1 MPFLLMY
8 WKQLAIVGAIVIVL
22 PVTFYKGYESGKAH
36 VQAEWNQQQVVDA
49 QAVAIAD
56 NKTATQVINA
66 QKVTQNE
73 NTKLKQDISVNTDYY
88 SHHTV
93 SGVAYGVFKP
103 IGETSNCQMPPQDAI
118 ITKQLDNET
127 ANAVSR
133 SDYEKLANDCLATTI
148 QLDNAQEW
156 AQEQIKLDA
165 E

>member
-22 PVTFYKGYESGKAH
+22 PVTFYKGYESGKAKI
-36 VQAEWNQQQVVDA
+36 QAKWNQQQVLDA

-66 QKVTQNE
+66 QKVTQDE

-93 SGVAYGVFKP
+93 SGVTYRMCKP
-103 IGETSNCQMPPQDAI
+103 IGEASSSQMSAI
-118 ITKQLDNET
+118 STTTEQPNNET

-133 SDYEKLANDCLATTI
+133 ADYEKLANDCLATTL

-156 AQEQIKLDA
+156 AAEQVKVDA

>member
-1 MPFLLMY
+1 MPTLLLY
-8 WKQLAIVGAIVIVL
+8 WKQLAIVGAIVIIL
-22 PVTFYKGYESGKAH
+22 PVTFYKGYESGKAKI
-36 VQAEWNQQQVVDA
+36 QAEWNQQQVVDA

-93 SGVAYGVFKP
+93 SGVTYGVFKP
-103 IGETSNCQMPPQDAI
+103 VTEASSSQVSTIPSSTEQSN
-118 ITKQLDNET
+118 DNT
-127 ANAVSR
+127 ADSVSR
-133 SDYEKLANDCLATTI
+133 TDFDKLANDCLATTL
-148 QLDNAQEW
+148 QLDNAQAW
-156 AQEQIKLDA
+156 AAEQVKVDA

>member
-36 VQAEWNQQQVVDA
+36 VQALWNQQQVLDL

-93 SGVAYGVFKP
+93 SGTSYGVFKP
-103 IGETSNCQMPPQDAI
+103 IGEASSSQVSTISDTTEQPNND
-118 ITKQLDNET
+118 T

-133 SDYEKLANDCLATTI
+133 TDYEKLANDCLATTI

-156 AQEQIKLDA
+156 AAEQVKVDA

>member
-8 WKQLAIVGAIVIVL
+8 WKQLAIVGAIVIIL
-22 PVTFYKGYESGKAH
+22 PITYFKGYESGKAKI
-36 VQAEWNQQQVVDA
+36 QEEWNQQQVVDA

-56 NKTATQVINA
+56 NKTTTQVINA
-66 QKVTQNE
+66 QKVTQDE

-93 SGVAYGVFKP
+93 SGTSYGVFKP
-103 IGETSNCQMPPQDAI
+103 VTEASSSQMSAI
-118 ITKQLDNET
+118 STTTEQPNNET

-133 SDYEKLANDCLATTI
+133 TDYEKLANDCLATTL

-156 AQEQIKLDA
+156 AAEQVKVDA

>member
-1 MPFLLMY
+1 MY

-36 VQAEWNQQQVVDA
+36 VQALWNQQQVVDA

-56 NKTATQVINA
+56 NKTATKVINA
-66 QKVTQNE
+66 QKVTQDE

-93 SGVAYGVFKP
+93 SGTSYGVFK
-103 IGETSNCQMPPQDAI
+103 SV
-118 ITKQLDNET
+118 TKANSSQVSTISTTTEQPNDNT
-127 ANAVSR
+127 TNAVSR
-133 SDYEKLANDCLATTI
+133 TDYEKLANDCLATTL

-156 AQEQIKLDA
+156 AAEQVKVDA

>member
-1 MPFLLMY
+1 MIFLLSY

-36 VQAEWNQQQVVDA
+36 VQALWNQQQVLDA

-93 SGVAYGVFKP
+93 SGVTYGVFKP
-103 IGETSNCQMPPQDAI
+103 VTEASSSQVSTISTTTEQPN
-118 ITKQLDNET
+118 NET

-133 SDYEKLANDCLATTI
+133 TDYEKLANDCLATTI

-156 AQEQIKLDA
+156 AAEQVKVDA

>member
-22 PVTFYKGYESGKAH
+22 PVTFYKGYESGKSH
-36 VQAEWNQQQVVDA
+36 VQALWNQQQVVDA

-73 NTKLKQDISVNTDYY
+73 NLNFKQNLDSTHDYY
-88 SHHTV
+88 SNHTV
-93 SGVAYGVFKP
+93 HGVTYRVCKSD
-103 IGETSNCQMPPQDAI
+103 GEGSSSQVSTISTATEQSN
-118 ITKQLDNET
+118 DNT
-127 ANAVSR
+127 TNAVSR
-133 SDYEKLANDCLATTI
+133 TDYEKLANDCLATTL

-156 AQEQIKLDA
+156 AAEQVKVDA

>member
-8 WKQLAIVGAIVIVL
+8 WKQLAIVATFVVIL
-22 PVTFYKGYESGKAH
+22 PVTFYKGYESGKAKI
-36 VQAEWNQQQVVDA
+36 QAEWNQQQVVDA

-66 QKVTQNE
+66 QKVTE
-73 NTKLKQDISVNTDYY
+73 NDDTKLKQDISNNANYY
-88 SHHTV
+88 SHHIIAGT
-93 SGVAYGVFKP
+93 SYGVFKP
-103 IGETSNCQMPPQDAI
+103 NTEACDSKMSTIPDTSTQS
-118 ITKQLDNET
+118 NENT

-133 SDYEKLANDCLATTI
+133 ADYEKLANDCLATTI

-156 AQEQIKLDA
+156 AAEQVKLDA

>member
-22 PVTFYKGYESGKAH
+22 PITFYKGYESGKAH
-36 VQAEWNQQQVVDA
+36 VQALWNQQQVLDA

-73 NTKLKQDISVNTDYY
+73 NTKLKHDISVNTDYY

-93 SGVAYGVFKP
+93 SGTSYGVFKP
-103 IGETSNCQMPPQDAI
+103 IGEASSSQVSTISTVAEQPN
-118 ITKQLDNET
+118 NET

-133 SDYEKLANDCLATTI
+133 TDYEKLANDCLATTI

-156 AQEQIKLDA
+156 AAEQVKVDA

>member
-36 VQAEWNQQQVVDA
+36 VQALWNQQQVVDA

-56 NKTATQVINA
+56 NKTATKVINA

-93 SGVAYGVFKP
+93 SGTSYGVFKP
-103 IGETSNCQMPPQDAI
+103 VTEASSSQVSTISTTTEQSN
-118 ITKQLDNET
+118 DNT

-133 SDYEKLANDCLATTI
+133 TDYEKLANDCLATTI

-156 AQEQIKLDA
+156 ATEQVKVDA

>member
-1 MPFLLMY
+1 MPTLLLY
-8 WKQLAIVGAIVIVL
+8 WKQLAIIGAIVIIL
-22 PVTFYKGYESGKAH
+22 PVTFYKGYESGKAK
-36 VQAEWNQQQVVDA
+36 VQADWNQQQVLDA

-66 QKVTQNE
+66 QKVTQDE

-93 SGVAYGVFKP
+93 SGTSYGVFKP
-103 IGETSNCQMPPQDAI
+103 V
-118 ITKQLDNET
+118 TKASSSQVSTISTTTEQPNNET

-133 SDYEKLANDCLATTI
+133 TDYEKLANDCLATTL

-156 AQEQIKLDA
+156 AAEQVKVDA

>member
-8 WKQLAIVGAIVIVL
+8 WKQLAIVGAIVIIL
-22 PVTFYKGYESGKAH
+22 PITYFKGYESGKAKI
-36 VQAEWNQQQVVDA
+36 QAKWNQQQVLDA

-56 NKTATQVINA
+56 NKTTTQVINA
-66 QKVTQNE
+66 QKVTQDE

-93 SGVAYGVFKP
+93 SGVTYRMCKP
-103 IGETSNCQMPPQDAI
+103 VTETSSSQVSTIPSSTEQSN
-118 ITKQLDNET
+118 DNT
-127 ANAVSR
+127 TNAVSR
-133 SDYEKLANDCLATTI
+133 TDYEKLANDCLATTL

-156 AQEQIKLDA
+156 AAEQVKVDA

>member
-36 VQAEWNQQQVVDA
+36 VQALWNQQQVLDA

-93 SGVAYGVFKP
+93 SGTSYGVFKP
-103 IGETSNCQMPPQDAI
+103 IGEASSSQVSTISTTTEQPN
-118 ITKQLDNET
+118 NET

-133 SDYEKLANDCLATTI
+133 TDYEKLANDCLATTL

-156 AQEQIKLDA
+156 AAEQVKVDA

>member
-8 WKQLAIVGAIVIVL
+8 WKQLAIVGAIVIIL
-22 PVTFYKGYESGKAH
+22 PITYFKGYESGKAKI
-36 VQAEWNQQQVVDA
+36 QAKWNQQQVLDA

-66 QKVTQNE
+66 QKVTQDE

-93 SGVAYGVFKP
+93 AGVTYGVFKP
-103 IGETSNCQMPPQDAI
+103 VTEASSSQVSTIPSSTEQSN
-118 ITKQLDNET
+118 DNT
-127 ANAVSR
+127 TNAVSR
-133 SDYEKLANDCLATTI
+133 TDYEKLANDCLATTL

-156 AQEQIKLDA
+156 AAEQVKVDA

>member
-1 MPFLLMY
+1 MPTLLLY
-8 WKQLAIVGAIVIVL
+8 WKQLAIIGAIVIVL

-36 VQAEWNQQQVVDA
+36 VQALWTQQQVVDA

-73 NTKLKQDISVNTDYY
+73 NLNLKQNLDSTHDYY
-88 SHHTV
+88 SNHTV
-93 SGVAYGVFKP
+93 RGVTYRMCKP
-103 IGETSNCQMPPQDAI
+103 VTKTSSSQMSTISTIAEQPN
-118 ITKQLDNET
+118 NET

-133 SDYEKLANDCLATTI
+133 SDFDKLANDCLATTL
-148 QLDNAQEW
+148 QLDNAQTW
-156 AQEQIKLDA
+156 AAEQVKVDA

>member
-88 SHHTV
+88 SHHAV
-93 SGVAYGVFKP
+93 SGTSYGVFKP
-103 IGETSNCQMPPQDAI
+103 VTETSNSQMSTIPSSTEQSN
-118 ITKQLDNET
+118 DNT
-127 ANAVSR
+127 TNAVSR
-133 SDYEKLANDCLATTI
+133 TDYEKLANDCLATTL

-156 AQEQIKLDA
+156 AAEQVKVDA

>member
-1 MPFLLMY
+1 MPTLLLY
-8 WKQLAIVGAIVIVL
+8 WKQVL
-22 PVTFYKGYESGKAH
+22 ISVVLIGSVLFAYFKGHEAGEAKI
-36 VQAEWNQQQVVDA
+36 QNEWNQQQVLDA

-93 SGVAYGVFKP
+93 SGTSYGVFKP
-103 IGETSNCQMPPQDAI
+103 VTEASSSQVSTIPSSTEQPN
-118 ITKQLDNET
+118 NET
-127 ANAVSR
+127 TNAVSR
-133 SDYEKLANDCLATTI
+133 TDYEKLANDCLATTL

-156 AQEQIKLDA
+156 AAEQVKVDA

>member
-8 WKQLAIVGAIVIVL
+8 WKQLAIVGAIVIIL
-22 PVTFYKGYESGKAH
+22 PVTFYKGYESGKAKI
-36 VQAEWNQQQVVDA
+36 QAEWNQQQVVDA

-93 SGVAYGVFKP
+93 SGTSYGVFKP
-103 IGETSNCQMPPQDAI
+103 VTEASSSQVSTIPSSTEQSN
-118 ITKQLDNET
+118 DNT
-127 ANAVSR
+127 ADSVSR
-133 SDYEKLANDCLATTI
+133 TDFDKLANDCLATTL
-148 QLDNAQEW
+148 QLDNAQAW
-156 AQEQIKLDA
+156 AAEQVKVDA

>member
-1 MPFLLMY
+1 MY
-8 WKQLAIVGAIVIVL
+8 WKQLVIVGAIVIVL

-36 VQAEWNQQQVVDA
+36 VQALWNQQKVVDA

-73 NTKLKQDISVNTDYY
+73 NLNLKQNLDSTHDYY
-88 SHHTV
+88 SNHTV
-93 SGVAYGVFKP
+93 RGVTYRMCKP
-103 IGETSNCQMPPQDAI
+103 VTETSSSQVSTIPSSTEQSN
-118 ITKQLDNET
+118 DNT
-127 ANAVSR
+127 TNAVSR
-133 SDYEKLANDCLATTI
+133 TDYEKLANDCLATTL

-156 AQEQIKLDA
+156 AAEQVKVDA

>member
-8 WKQLAIVGAIVIVL
+8 WKQLAIVGAIVIIL
-22 PVTFYKGYESGKAH
+22 PITYFKGYESGKAKI
-36 VQAEWNQQQVVDA
+36 QAVWNQQQVVDA

-93 SGVAYGVFKP
+93 SGTSYGVFKP
-103 IGETSNCQMPPQDAI
+103 VTEASSSQVSTIPSSTEQSN
-118 ITKQLDNET
+118 DNT
-127 ANAVSR
+127 TNAVSR
-133 SDYEKLANDCLATTI
+133 TDYEKLANDCLATTL

-156 AQEQIKLDA
+156 AAEQVKVDA

>member
-36 VQAEWNQQQVVDA
+36 VQALWNQQQVVDA

-56 NKTATQVINA
+56 NKTATKVINA
-66 QKVTQNE
+66 QKVTQDE

-93 SGVAYGVFKP
+93 SGTSYGVFKP
-103 IGETSNCQMPPQDAI
+103 IGEASSSQVSTISDTTEQPN
-118 ITKQLDNET
+118 NET

-133 SDYEKLANDCLATTI
+133 TDYEKLANDCLATTI

-156 AQEQIKLDA
+156 AAEQVKVDA

>member
-36 VQAEWNQQQVVDA
+36 VQALWNQQQVVDA

-56 NKTATQVINA
+56 NKTATKVINA

-93 SGVAYGVFKP
+93 SGTSYGVFKP
-103 IGETSNCQMPPQDAI
+103 IGETSSSQVSAI
-118 ITKQLDNET
+118 STTTEQPNNET

-133 SDYEKLANDCLATTI
+133 TDYEKLANDCLATTI

-156 AQEQIKLDA
+156 ATEQVKVDA

>member
-8 WKQLAIVGAIVIVL
+8 WKQLAIVGAIVIIL
-22 PVTFYKGYESGKAH
+22 PITYFKGYESGKAKI
-36 VQAEWNQQQVVDA
+36 QEEWNQQQVVDA

-66 QKVTQNE
+66 QKVTQDE

-93 SGVAYGVFKP
+93 SGTSYGVFKSVTEASSSQVSAVP
-103 IGETSNCQMPPQDAI
+103 ETA
-118 ITKQLDNET
+118 KQLDNET

-133 SDYEKLANDCLATTI
+133 TDYEKLANDCLATTL

-156 AQEQIKLDA
+156 AAEQVKVDA

>member
-8 WKQLAIVGAIVIVL
+8 WKQLAIIGAIVIIL
-22 PVTFYKGYESGKAH
+22 PVTFYKGYESGKAK

-66 QKVTQNE
+66 QKVTQDE

-93 SGVAYGVFKP
+93 SGTSYGVFK
-103 IGETSNCQMPPQDAI
+103 SV
-118 ITKQLDNET
+118 TKASSSQVSTISTATEQPNNET

-133 SDYEKLANDCLATTI
+133 TDYEKLANDCLATTI

-156 AQEQIKLDA
+156 AAEQVKVDA

>member
-1 MPFLLMY
+1 MY
-8 WKQLAIVGAIVIVL
+8 WKQLAIVGAIVIIL
-22 PVTFYKGYESGKAH
+22 PITYFKGYESGKAKI
-36 VQAEWNQQQVVDA
+36 QAKWNQQQVLDA

-66 QKVTQNE
+66 QKVTQDE

-93 SGVAYGVFKP
+93 SGVTYGMCKP
-103 IGETSNCQMPPQDAI
+103 VTETSSSEVSTISTIAEQPN
-118 ITKQLDNET
+118 NET

-133 SDYEKLANDCLATTI
+133 SDFDKLANDCLATTL
-148 QLDNAQEW
+148 QLDNAQTW
-156 AQEQIKLDA
+156 AAEQVKVDA

>member
-8 WKQLAIVGAIVIVL
+8 WKQLVIVGAIVIVL

-36 VQAEWNQQQVVDA
+36 VQAKWNQQQVADA

-93 SGVAYGVFKP
+93 SGTSYGVFKP
-103 IGETSNCQMPPQDAI
+103 IGEASSSQVSTISSSTEQSN
-118 ITKQLDNET
+118 NET
-127 ANAVSR
+127 ADSVSR
-133 SDYEKLANDCLATTI
+133 TDYEKLANDCLATTL

-156 AQEQIKLDA
+156 AAEQVKVDA

>member
-8 WKQLAIVGAIVIVL
+8 WKQLAIIGAIVIIL
-22 PVTFYKGYESGKAH
+22 PVTFFKGYESGKAKI
-36 VQAEWNQQQVVDA
+36 QAKWNQQQVLDA

-66 QKVTQNE
+66 QKVTQDE

-93 SGVAYGVFKP
+93 SGTSYGVFKP
-103 IGETSNCQMPPQDAI
+103 VTEASSSQVSTIPSSTEQPN
-118 ITKQLDNET
+118 DNT
-127 ANAVSR
+127 ADSVSR
-133 SDYEKLANDCLATTI
+133 TDFDKLANDCLATTL
-148 QLDNAQEW
+148 QLDNAQAW
-156 AQEQIKLDA
+156 AAEQAIINA

>member
-8 WKQLAIVGAIVIVL
+8 WKQLAIVGAIVIIL
-22 PVTFYKGYESGKAH
+22 PITYFKGYESGKAKI
-36 VQAEWNQQQVVDA
+36 QAEWNQQQVLDA

-93 SGVAYGVFKP
+93 SGASYGVFKP
-103 IGETSNCQMPPQDAI
+103 VTEASSSQMSAI
-118 ITKQLDNET
+118 STTTEQPNNET

-133 SDYEKLANDCLATTI
+133 TDYEKLANDCLATTL

-156 AQEQIKLDA
+156 AAEQVKVDA

>member
-8 WKQLAIVGAIVIVL
+8 WKQLAIVGAIVIIL
-22 PVTFYKGYESGKAH
+22 PITYFKGYESGKAKI
-36 VQAEWNQQQVVDA
+36 QAKWNQQQVLDA

-66 QKVTQNE
+66 QKVTQDE

-93 SGVAYGVFKP
+93 SGVTYRMCKP
-103 IGETSNCQMPPQDAI
+103 VTEASSSQVSTIPSSTEQSN
-118 ITKQLDNET
+118 DNT

-133 SDYEKLANDCLATTI
+133 TDYEKLANDCLATTL

-156 AQEQIKLDA
+156 AAEQVKVDA